1 MIAKLKFFNKY
12 MTLLFKVCDNLGH
25 LILNYLDCEDLYT
38 IVCGKY
44 TSSILEKIKIKN
56 NKYLLKNHWKDQF
69 QAELYLKTEE
79 NYQKYLNSEEF
90 YREFKDFIS

>member
-1 MIAKLKFFNKY
+1 MKIIIFFIKFTIIYLIIKTENLIAKLKFFNKY

-56 NKYLLKNHWKDQF
+56 NKYLLKNH
-69 QAELYLKTEE
+69 LEE
-79 NYQKYLNSEEF
+79 IK
-90 YREFKDFIS
+90 